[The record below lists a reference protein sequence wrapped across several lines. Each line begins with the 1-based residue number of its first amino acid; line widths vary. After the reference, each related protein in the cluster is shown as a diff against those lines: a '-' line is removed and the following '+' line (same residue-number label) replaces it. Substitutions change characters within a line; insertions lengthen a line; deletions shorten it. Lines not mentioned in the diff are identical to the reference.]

1 MNNDIYTLEKLN
13 EYRQAHWDELD
24 RQGRFII
31 HDEIGASESEFVW
44 RNRRLI
50 DKLYGFFRKRRSRKT
65 HSKSS
70 CKPKEQAQ

>member
-31 HDEIGASESEFVW
+31 HDEIGVGESELNA

-65 HSKSS
+65 HSKSL
-70 CKPKEQAQ
+70 